1 MAKKKS
7 KKQIEQITINELIN
21 EELST
26 RTDSLK
32 ILDKEFGVLDDISN
46 LFNENIK
53 ANKKQADVLGDIV
66 DATKS
71 VLENNADITDET
83 MTHVDLHKLERK
95 LIREGVRDTGQ
106 IISKLKEKQNIQIQT
121 NRIVNRQAGIY
132 KSIGDTTEK
141 LMNLQKQKK
150 DLQKDEREEAKK
162 VTNNNMFVGSTTDLQ
177 RMLLNRDNVIDGES
191 KE

>member
-26 RTDSLK
+26 RTDTLK

-53 ANKKQADVLGDIV
+53 ANKKQADVIGDIV

-71 VLENNADITDET
+71 VLENNSPSFKSLAY
-83 MTHVDLHKLERK
+83 
-95 LIREGVRDTGQ
+95 
-106 IISKLKEKQNIQIQT
+106 SSLKI
-121 NRIVNRQAGIY
+121 
-132 KSIGDTTEK
+132 
-141 LMNLQKQKK
+141 
-150 DLQKDEREEAKK
+150 
-162 VTNNNMFVGSTTDLQ
+162 F
-177 RMLLNRDNVIDGES
+177 
-191 KE
+191 